1 MGYKVKAKEKGYYG
15 YEIREPGSKFE
26 IAKPEDFSHVW
37 MSPIG
42 WTPPAKK
49 KPSAVLDKADEGEA
63 DPLTFNGAKD
73 AYGADGI
80 EVTLDEAVNR
90 AIDDSDLAVEQ
101 WNELKDADRK
111 KRVMAAVKALIE
123 EERENRSDDEES
135 DDDQEIED
143 DEA

>member
-1 MGYKVKAKEKGYYG
+1 MGYKVKAKDIGYYG
-15 YEIREPGSKFE
+15 YEIRQPGSKFE
-26 IAKPEDFSHVW
+26 IAKPEDFGSW

-49 KPSAVLDKADEGEA
+49 KPAAVLDKAAEGEA
-63 DPLTFNGAKD
+63 DPLSFNGAKD
-73 AYGADGI
+73 SYGADGI

-135 DDDQEIED
+135 DDNDQEIED
-143 DEA
+143 DEG